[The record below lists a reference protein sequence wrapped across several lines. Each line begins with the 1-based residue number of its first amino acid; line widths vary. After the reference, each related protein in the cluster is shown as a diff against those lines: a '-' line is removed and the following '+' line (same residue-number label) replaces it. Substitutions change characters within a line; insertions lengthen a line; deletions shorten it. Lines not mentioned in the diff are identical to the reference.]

1 MNSILALLQLFIKK
15 YMRYPFLL
23 AFPLLIII
31 LFLATNTVLAQ
42 QNLVSPVAPSVLFT
56 QYSTDNGLA
65 NNSVKCI
72 LQDKKGFMWFGTRDG
87 LSRFDAYSFQNY
99 RSAPTLKGGISEGL
113 SDTYILSLAQSLNKN
128 QETDKIWIGTNNG
141 GLNYFDYQSKNFFH
155 YPVAI
160 NKQLQRKENT
170 LSDVTIQALA
180 LEKKEEKDFIWIGTK
195 RGGLQILDVEKNHFT
210 TFLNDEKDST
220 SLKDNNV
227 TAIQIDKQNKVWVTT
242 TILQLHNSEKGTF
255 KNFYFPNEDGT
266 ASISKLFLDN
276 QNRLWILTWD
286 EGVYIFDT
294 QKEEFIKKIPTPPVT
309 AAAQDMQGNI
319 WFSTFGAGLFQYD
332 KNGNFKAKYGVEN
345 YQFGLKEALAWDIY
359 ADNLGG
365 IWLGLYSEG
374 IEYFSPQNQQFKL
387 WTGEIKGLKSTNT
400 WAFEYEDENTIWLA
414 TEKGLEKI
422 KFENQYQKLTS
433 LDYLQTNKTPPV
445 LDGLITTLLK
455 AKDKTLWVG
464 TWQGLAKLEKDKT
477 NNDKIT
483 VFEAD
488 RTNPD
493 ALKGD
498 KITALGEDDNG
509 NIWVGMLYGL
519 AKYDIQ
525 TQKFEHF
532 FPKTNDSTSLN
543 EGYVT
548 AILQDSKKR
557 LWIGTRNGL
566 HLYNAETNAFQRV
579 LNDVKNKN
587 SISHNQINAIFE
599 DKNGIL
605 WIGTNGG
612 LNKLI
617 ENESNNSNFT
627 FENFT
632 EKNGLPSDVIQA
644 IVEDTNNTLW
654 LTTNK
659 GVSQYNKSQKIEN
672 DSDKNTDKK
681 QFINYDK
688 LDGLQANDFKRGA
701 LMILPNG
708 VIFMGGKEGFNAFHP
723 DYLRK
728 NNFAPKMAFTDF
740 KLFGERVFVKDSIHQ
755 DSPLE
760 KPINEVDEIILSH
773 QDRVIEFD
781 FTALSYYLPQKS
793 RFAYKMEG
801 FDKDWNYTDASRKFA
816 TYTSL
821 PAGKYIFKI
830 KAANADG
837 IWSEEKS
844 IAIKVTPPFYQ
855 TWWFMTFAP
864 LFILVLGYLLYKN
877 RVAQIQKQNQ
887 KLEQTVRERTAEI
900 NVKNEELKSTNEDL
914 NEKNQEV
921 LVQNE
926 ELEQQREEISAQRD
940 AIELQNNTLKDL
952 NENLEKSYQNLNTL
966 TSIGQEITSVLE
978 LREVIKQVYE
988 RIQTIMP
995 VEGFGIGLYRE
1006 EKKELFYTG
1015 YIEKNEVLPD
1025 HSENLEKESIG
1036 NWTLKNQKAV
1046 FINDWKNEYK
1056 TYISELGEVTEGEES
1071 QSILYV
1077 PLSLSSKNESRKIGV
1092 LTVQSFQKNAYTE
1105 RDVSILES
1113 LATYVSIALKNAET
1127 YTELDEANAKTH
1139 IINEKLTD
1147 SIRYAQTIQESI
1159 LSVHNKMY
1167 RNFVECEVIYRP
1179 SSGVSGDFYWFSK
1192 ILLTE
1197 KQLEKNGFLGMN
1209 LKGKVTARILAV
1221 ADCTG
1226 HGVPGAFM
1234 SLIGNGLL
1242 NEIVVQRKIVEP
1254 KLILKELHE
1263 GIRQLLRQD
1272 KKTKVGKIEQAN
1284 QDGMDISICLIVKNE
1299 EEENQTND
1307 FKIVF
1312 AGAKRPMY
1320 YTQNGELKTLKGTRK
1335 SIGGR
1340 QKEEE
1345 RTFEQEVVDIEKNE
1359 IIYLFT
1365 DGIADQ
1371 NNKNLERIGSQNLF
1385 DFIDSVKEENL
1396 ATQKQKLEQFLDN
1409 HQGNQPQRDDITF
1422 LMAKV

>member
-1 MNSILALLQLFIKK
+1 
-15 YMRYPFLL
+15 MRFPLLL

-31 LFLATNTVLAQ
+31 FFIDATTILAQ
-42 QNLVSPVAPSVLFT
+42 QNSVSPVAPSVLFT

-99 RSAPTLKGGISEGL
+99 RSAPTLKAGFSEGL
-113 SDTYILSLAQSLNKN
+113 SDTYILSLAQSINEN
-128 QETDKIWIGTNNG
+128 QETEKIWIGTNNG
-141 GLNYFDYQSKNFFH
+141 GLNYFDYQSKGFFH
-155 YPVAI
+155 YPVSI
-160 NKQLQRKENT
+160 LKQTERKENT
-170 LSDVTIQALA
+170 ISDVTIQSLA
-180 LEKKEEKDFIWIGTK
+180 VQQNNEKELVWIGTK
-195 RGGLQILDVEKNHFT
+195 RGGLQILDVEKTHFT

-227 TAIQIDKQNKVWVTT
+227 TAIQIDKQNKVWITT
-242 TILQLHNSEKGTF
+242 TILQLYQDGTF
-255 KNFYFPNEDGT
+255 KNFYLPNSDGT

-294 QKEEFIKKIPTPPVT
+294 EKEEFIKKIPTPPVT
-309 AAAQDMQGNI
+309 AAAQDMQGNM
-319 WFSTFGAGLFQYD
+319 WFSTFGAGVFQYD
-332 KNGNFKAKYGVEN
+332 ENGNFKARYGIEN
-345 YQFGLKEALAWDIY
+345 YEFGLKEALAWDIY
-359 ADNLGG
+359 ADNMGG
-365 IWLGLYSEG
+365 IWLGLYAEG
-374 IEYFSPQNQQFKL
+374 IEYFSPQNQQFRL
-387 WTGEIKGLKSTNT
+387 WTGEIKGLQSINT
-400 WAFEYEDENTIWLA
+400 WDFEYEDSTTIWLA
-414 TEKGLEKI
+414 TEKGLEKL
-422 KFENQYQKLTS
+422 KFENEYQKLTS
-433 LDYLQTNKTPPV
+433 LDYLETDKTPPV

-455 AKDKTLWVG
+455 TKNKSSLWVG
-464 TWQGLAKLEKDKT
+464 TWQGLAKLET
-477 NNDKIT
+477 NNQTQKAKLT
-483 VFEAD
+483 VFEVD
-488 RTNPD
+488 RNNPD

-498 KITALGEDDNG
+498 KITALGEDNDG

-525 TQKFEHF
+525 TKKFEHF
-532 FPKTNDSTSLN
+532 FPKPSDSTSLN
-543 EGYVT
+543 EGYIT
-548 AILQDSKKR
+548 AVLQDQKNR

-566 HLYNAETNAFQRV
+566 HLYDAEINAFQRV
-579 LNDVKNKN
+579 LNDVKNPK
-587 SISHNQINAIFE
+587 SITHNQINFIFE
-599 DKNGIL
+599 DEKGTV

-617 ENESNNSNFT
+617 ENNQSDFT

-632 EKNGLPSDVIQA
+632 VKNGLPSNVIQA
-644 IVEDTNNTLW
+644 IIEDTNNNFW

-659 GVSQYNKSQKIEN
+659 GLSFYNKSQKNNKDE
-672 DSDKNTDKK
+672 S

-701 LMILPNG
+701 LIRLPNG
-708 VIFMGGKEGFNAFHP
+708 IIFMGGKEGFNAFHP

-728 NNFAPKMAFTDF
+728 NNFAPKMAFTGF
-740 KLFGERVFVKDSIHQ
+740 KLFGKEVFIRDSINKN
-755 DSPLE
+755 SPLE
-760 KPINEVDEIILSH
+760 KPINQVDQIILSH

-801 FDKDWNYTDASRKFA
+801 FDKEWSYTDANRKFA

-821 PAGKYIFKI
+821 PAGKYTFKI

-844 IAIKVTPPFYQ
+844 ILIKVTPPFYQ

-864 LFILVLGYLLYKN
+864 LFILGLGYLFYKN
-877 RVAQIQKQNQ
+877 RVAQIEKQNQ

-926 ELEQQREEISAQRD
+926 ELEQQREEILAQRD
-940 AIELQNNTLKDL
+940 AIEGQNSSLKNL
-952 NENLEKSYQNLNTL
+952 NENLEQSYQNLNTL
-966 TSIGQEITSVLE
+966 TTIGQEITSNLE

-988 RIQTIMP
+988 RIQTIMS
-995 VEGFGIGLYRE
+995 VEGFGIGLFRE
-1006 EKKELFYTG
+1006 EENELFYTG
-1015 YIEKNEVLPD
+1015 YIEKNVVLPD
-1025 HSENLEKESIG
+1025 HSENVNKESIG
-1036 NWTLKNQKAV
+1036 NWSFNNQKAV
-1046 FINDWKNEYK
+1046 FINDLEKEYK
-1056 TYISELGEVTEGEES
+1056 NYISDLGELIEGEEP
-1071 QSILYV
+1071 QSIVYV
-1077 PLSLSSKNESRKIGV
+1077 PLSILNHDQTVRIGV

-1105 RDVSILES
+1105 RHISILES
-1113 LATYVSIALKNAET
+1113 LATYISIALKNAET
-1127 YTELDEANAKTH
+1127 YTELDLAHEKTH
-1139 IINEKLTD
+1139 QVNQKLTD

-1167 RNFVECEVIYRP
+1167 RSFSECEILYRP

-1192 ILLTE
+1192 ILLKE
-1197 KQLEKNGFLGMN
+1197 KQKEKNPFLGIDLN
-1209 LKGKVTARILAV
+1209 GKVSARVLAV

-1242 NEIVVQRKIVEP
+1242 NEIVLQRGIIEP

-1263 GIRQLLRQD
+1263 GIRQLLRQN
-1272 KKTKVGKIEQAN
+1272 KKEKLEKLEQVN

-1299 EEENQTND
+1299 EQNNETNT
-1307 FKIVF
+1307 FKIVY

-1320 YTQNGELKTLKGTRK
+1320 YTKNGELNLVKGTRK

-1345 RTFEQEVVDIEKNE
+1345 RVFEQEIFE
-1359 IIYLFT
+1359 IQKDEVIYLFT

-1371 NNKNLERIGSQNLF
+1371 HNIKLERIGSQNLF
-1385 DFIDSVKEENL
+1385 SFIDSVKEQNL
-1396 ATQKQKLEQFLDN
+1396 ATQKQKLEQFLDTY
-1409 HQGNQPQRDDITF
+1409 QGNQNQRDDITF
-1422 LMAKV
+1422 LMAKIS

>member
-1 MNSILALLQLFIKK
+1 
-15 YMRYPFLL
+15 MRFPFLL

-31 LFLATNTVLAQ
+31 FFLNVTTVLAQ
-42 QNLVSPVAPSVLFT
+42 QKSVSPVAPSVLFT
-56 QYSTDNGLA
+56 QYSTDNGLS

-99 RSAPTLKGGISEGL
+99 RSAPTLEEGISEGL
-113 SDTYILSLAQSLNKN
+113 SDTYILSLAQTVNKN
-128 QETDKIWIGTNNG
+128 QETEKIWIGTNNG
-141 GLNYFDYQSKNFFH
+141 GLNYFDYQSKKFFH

-160 NKQLQRKENT
+160 NKQTERKENT

-180 LEKKEEKDFIWIGTK
+180 VEKRKENNVDKDFVWIGTK
-195 RGGLQILDVEKNHFT
+195 RGGLQILDVEKNHFI

-242 TILQLHNSEKGTF
+242 TILQLYISDDQNVKF
-255 KNFYFPNEDGT
+255 KNFYFPNSDGT

-286 EGVYIFDT
+286 DGVYVFDT

-332 KNGNFKAKYGVEN
+332 ENGNFKARYGVEN

-359 ADNLGG
+359 ADSMGG
-365 IWLGLYSEG
+365 MWIGLYSEG
-374 IEYFSPQNQQFKL
+374 IEYFSPQNQQFRL
-387 WTGEIKGLKSTNT
+387 WTGEIKGLESENT
-400 WAFEYEDENTIWLA
+400 WAFEYEDSTTVWIA

-422 KFENQYQKLTS
+422 KFENEYQKITS

-445 LDGLITTLLK
+445 LDGLTTTLLK
-455 AKDKTLWVG
+455 SKNKSSNNALWVG
-464 TWQGLAKLEKDKT
+464 TWQGLAKLETDNQTQKVKL
-477 NNDKIT
+477 T
-483 VFEAD
+483 VFEPD
-488 RTNPD
+488 RNNPN

-498 KITALGEDDNG
+498 KITALGEDATR

-519 AKYDIQ
+519 AKYDIE
-525 TQKFEHF
+525 TQKFEHY
-532 FPKTNDSTSLN
+532 FPKPSDSTSLN
-543 EGYVT
+543 EGYIT
-548 AILQDSKKR
+548 AILQDSKNR

-579 LNDVKNKN
+579 LHDVKNKKT
-587 SISHNQINAIFE
+587 ISHNQINAIFE

-605 WIGTNGG
+605 WVGTNGG

-617 ENESNNSNFT
+617 ENENQSNNDNSKFV

-632 EKNGLPSDVIQA
+632 EENGLPSNVIQA
-644 IVEDTNNTLW
+644 IVEDTNGNLW

-659 GVSQYNKSQKIEN
+659 GVSYYNKSQKIKN
-672 DSDKNTDKK
+672 DSDKNSDKK

-701 LMILPNG
+701 LIRLPNG

-723 DYLRK
+723 NYLRK
-728 NNFAPKMAFTDF
+728 NNFAPKMAFTGF
-740 KLFGERVFVKDSIHQ
+740 KLFGEQVFIKDSTHQ
-755 DSPLE
+755 NSPLE
-760 KPINEVDEIILSH
+760 KPINEVEQIILSH

-801 FDKDWNYTDASRKFA
+801 FDNDWNYTDASRKFA

-821 PAGKYIFKI
+821 PAGKYTFKI

-844 IAIKVTPPFYQ
+844 ISIKVTPPFYK

-864 LFILVLGYLLYKN
+864 LLVLVLGYLLYKN
-877 RVAQIQKQNQ
+877 RVAQIEKRNQ
-887 KLEQTVRERTAEI
+887 RLEQTVRERTAEI
-900 NVKNEELKSTNEDL
+900 NVNNEELKSTNEDL

-926 ELEQQREEISAQRD
+926 ELEQQREEILAQRD
-940 AIELQNNTLKDL
+940 AIEGQNSSLKEL

-1006 EKKELFYTG
+1006 EKGEVFYTG
-1015 YIEKNEVLPD
+1015 YIEKNEILAD
-1025 HSENLEKESIG
+1025 HSENIEKESIG

-1046 FINDWKNEYK
+1046 FINDLKNEYH
-1056 TYISELGEVTEGEES
+1056 TYISELGEIIEGDEP

-1113 LATYVSIALKNAET
+1113 LATYISIALKNAET
-1127 YTELDEANAKTH
+1127 YTELDKANAKTH

-1147 SIRYAQTIQESI
+1147 SIRYAQTIQASI

-1197 KQLEKNGFLGMN
+1197 KQSYG
-1209 LKGKVTARILAV
+1209 
-1221 ADCTG
+1221 
-1226 HGVPGAFM
+1226 
-1234 SLIGNGLL
+1234 
-1242 NEIVVQRKIVEP
+1242 
-1254 KLILKELHE
+1254 
-1263 GIRQLLRQD
+1263 
-1272 KKTKVGKIEQAN
+1272 
-1284 QDGMDISICLIVKNE
+1284 
-1299 EEENQTND
+1299 
-1307 FKIVF
+1307 
-1312 AGAKRPMY
+1312 
-1320 YTQNGELKTLKGTRK
+1320 
-1335 SIGGR
+1335 
-1340 QKEEE
+1340 
-1345 RTFEQEVVDIEKNE
+1345 
-1359 IIYLFT
+1359 
-1365 DGIADQ
+1365 
-1371 NNKNLERIGSQNLF
+1371 
-1385 DFIDSVKEENL
+1385 
-1396 ATQKQKLEQFLDN
+1396 
-1409 HQGNQPQRDDITF
+1409 
-1422 LMAKV
+1422 